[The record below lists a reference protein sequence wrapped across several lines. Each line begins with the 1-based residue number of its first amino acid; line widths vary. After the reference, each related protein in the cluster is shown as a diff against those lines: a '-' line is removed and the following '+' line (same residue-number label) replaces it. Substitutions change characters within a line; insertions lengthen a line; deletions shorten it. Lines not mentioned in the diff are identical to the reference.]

1 VYNINMLRTRNLTLN
16 GTPQELT
23 IDDAVDSPN
32 SISIQN
38 TSDTGY
44 AYIGTQT
51 VSSTSYGHKL
61 FPGQSFF
68 IDLGAENKLY
78 ATGDTGVTVSVLILE
93 KA

>member
-1 VYNINMLRTRNLTLN
+1 MLRTRNLTLS
-16 GTPQELT
+16 GTAQELT

-38 TSDTGY
+38 TSETGY
-44 AYIGTQT
+44 AYIGSPT
-51 VSSTSYGHKL
+51 VSSSSYGHKL

-68 IDLGAENKLY
+68 IELGAEDKLH
-78 ATGDTGVTVSVLILE
+78 ATGDTGVTVAVLILE